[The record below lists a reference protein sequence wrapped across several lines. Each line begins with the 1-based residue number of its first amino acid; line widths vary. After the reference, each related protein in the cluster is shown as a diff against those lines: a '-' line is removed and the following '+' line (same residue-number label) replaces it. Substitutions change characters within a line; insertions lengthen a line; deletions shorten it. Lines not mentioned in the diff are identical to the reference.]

1 MAIHICFTK
10 SCLRFND
17 VQYSFMWWL
26 HQENLN
32 GVNYFGKQQSEAIS
46 ISLQIVNLFDT
57 LFDIFLMWAHIYTL
71 AH

>member
-1 MAIHICFTK
+1 MAIHICFTE
-10 SCLRFND
+10 SCLRIFIH
-17 VQYSFMWWL
+17 VVVTSRKLLEYFEL

-57 LFDIFLMWAHIYTL
+57 LFDIF
-71 AH
+71 